1 MKTVLLSRHKPIVGS
16 TLTGYRFNNGG
27 WEEVTIS
34 TVTAAKY
41 QRELNCWLAVTA
53 SGSNY
58 FVVVN
63 LP

>member
-1 MKTVLLSRHKPIVGS
+1 MKTVLLARHKPVIGR
-16 TLTGYRFNNGG
+16 TLIGFRFNNGG
-27 WEEVTIS
+27 FEEVTTS
-34 TVTAAKY
+34 TIVEAKW
-41 QRELNCWLAVTA
+41 QQSINAWLAVTA

>member
-1 MKTVLLSRHKPIVGS
+1 MKTVLLARHKPVVGQ
-16 TLTGYRFNNGG
+16 TLIGFRFNNGG

-34 TVTAAKY
+34 TVVATKWQQSINA
-41 QRELNCWLAVTA
+41 WLTVTA

>member
-1 MKTVLLSRHKPIVGS
+1 MKTVLLSRAKPVIGR
-16 TLTGYRFNNGG
+16 TLSGIRFNNGG

-34 TVTAAKY
+34 TVTAVKWQQSINA
-41 QRELNCWLAVTA
+41 WLAVTV